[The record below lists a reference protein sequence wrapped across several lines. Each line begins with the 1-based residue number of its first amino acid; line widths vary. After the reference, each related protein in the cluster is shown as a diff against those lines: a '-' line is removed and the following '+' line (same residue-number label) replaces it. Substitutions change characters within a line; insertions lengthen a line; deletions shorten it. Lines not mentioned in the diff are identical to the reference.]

1 MTVDAK
7 TRPAVL
13 ARFRKAV
20 EDCGLSGTL
29 LSEQQSADRIK
40 DTFHHEAAS
49 AASAVLL
56 LSTEEEIRRALSHAR
71 LFGLSVHPISSGH
84 NWGYGTARPADPRTS
99 IIFDLSAMNRILE
112 FDRSLGVVVVEPGV
126 TQDQLE
132 TFLAHNDLDF
142 MVPTT
147 GAGPSCSLVGNVLE
161 RGYGMTPI
169 ADHFQA
175 VLGVHALFVD
185 GTIYRSPL
193 WHEDGGTTAK
203 APIYRWGVGPYLDGL
218 FAQNG
223 GAIVTRLALQ
233 LIPRPAHVEMF
244 VFWIGDDSNLEDV
257 VETIRRLLTSSGL
270 VIGGINLMNAARVS
284 AMAGATATKG
294 AVWIGTGI
302 VYGEPSVVRAGRKV
316 IRCALSGLVRRIAF
330 VNEERLQL
338 LERLARTPI
347 LGNRLAPLVSTVR
360 SAYQMLSGHPGEFA
374 LALAYGGDPDV
385 MPAHGRDPARDR
397 CGLLWYAPL
406 VPMSGE
412 CARQYVRMVERV
424 CHSYGFAAPITFSTL
439 SIAGFDSTV
448 PLIFPCD
455 EENSARAFACLKTL
469 IGEGRTLGF
478 HPYRFH
484 SALMDE
490 ATSGALDHWHLVEKI
505 RTVIDPEN
513 LIAPGRYQRRA
524 SPSTPTHSVQEIDT

>member
-1 MTVDAK
+1 MISDAK
-7 TRPAVL
+7 SKQTVL

-20 EDCGLSGTL
+20 EDCGRSGTL
-29 LSEQQSADRIK
+29 LSEQQAAARLK
-40 DTFHHEAAS
+40 DTLYQAAAS
-49 AASAVLL
+49 EVPAVLL
-56 LSTEEEIRRALSHAR
+56 LSTEDEIRRALSHAR
-71 LFGLSVHPISSGH
+71 IFGLSVHPISSGH
-84 NWGYGTARPADPRTS
+84 NWGYGTARPADTGTS
-99 IIFDLSAMNRILE
+99 VIFDLSAMNRILE

-132 TFLAHNDLDF
+132 RFLTLNDLDF

-147 GAGPSCSLVGNVLE
+147 GAGPSCSLVGNALE
-161 RGYGMTPI
+161 RGYGMTPV

-175 VLGVHALFVD
+175 VLGVHALFAN
-185 GTIYRSPL
+185 GTSYRSPL
-193 WHEDGGTTAK
+193 WHQDDDVKAK
-203 APIYRWGVGPYLDGL
+203 APVYRWGVGPYLDGL

-233 LIPRPAHVEMF
+233 LMPRPAHVEML
-244 VFWIGDDSNLEDV
+244 VFWVDDDSNLEDV
-257 VETIRRLLTSSGL
+257 VETIRRLLTGSGL
-270 VIGGINLMNAARVS
+270 VIGGINLMNAARVF

-294 AVWIGTGI
+294 AAWIGTGI

-316 IRCALSGLVRRIAF
+316 IRSALSGLARRIAF
-330 VNEERLQL
+330 VNEQRLQL
-338 LERLARTPI
+338 LERLARVPI
-347 LGNRLAPLVSTVR
+347 LGNRIAPLVSAVR

-374 LALAYGGDPDV
+374 LALAYGSNPDA
-385 MPAHGRDPARDR
+385 MPKHDRNPARDH

-406 VPMSGE
+406 VPMSGS
-412 CARQYVRMVERV
+412 CARQYVCMVERI
-424 CHSYGFAAPITFSTL
+424 CQSYGFAAPVTFSTL

-448 PLIFPCD
+448 PLIFPRD
-455 EENSARAFACLKTL
+455 EENSARAFACLKAL

-490 ATSGALDHWHLVEKI
+490 ATSGAPDHWYLADKI
-505 RTVIDPEN
+505 RSVIDPEN

-524 SPSTPTHSVQEIDT
+524 SPSITTHSSKEIA